1 MIPKTAPPD
10 IKAALKKTFAIERL
24 RKAAQALLDEN
35 TEVAESSYRQWDF
48 ERKVWVWNDA
58 CWRISDPENAKRC
71 IELRNALKE
80 LARCSPTTRPSES
93 N

>member
-1 MIPKTAPPD
+1 MTGMRPKTAPAWV
-10 IKAALKKTFAIERL
+10 KASLKRTFAIERL

-35 TEVAESSYRQWDF
+35 TEVAKGSYRNWDF

-58 CWRISDPENAKRC
+58 CWRHSDPENARLC

-80 LARCSPTTRPSES
+80 VAACAPKP
-93 N
+93 